1 MKHVI
6 LGAGPAGVIAAET
19 IRKNAPYDQILVV
32 GDEPEAPY
40 SRMAIPYLLIGNVGE
55 EGTHLRHTV
64 GHFAALR
71 IDLKQGRCT
80 AVDVARR
87 TITLSEGSV
96 VPFDTLLI
104 ATGSSPATPPIPGIQ
119 GPGVHTCWTLADA
132 RAIMAL
138 ATPGARVLQMGAGFI
153 GCIIM
158 EALAARGVKLSVVEM
173 GDRMV
178 PRMMGPTAG
187 GMIKDWCQKKGVA
200 VYTGARVEAVERP
213 AAAAPAASP
222 AAAASAPVAAPAA
235 APVAAPA
242 ASEHHRTLLEKLGSL
257 LGLTQ
262 PPAPAAA
269 APVVVAPRAAPP
281 AATTAA
287 TPAATP
293 TNTGPA
299 APMLVRLSTGQVLP
313 ADLVISATG
322 VKPNIG
328 FLQDSGIT
336 CLVGVLTDEHLQTN
350 VSGIYAAGDCAEAF
364 DKVSGT
370 TIVSAI
376 QPNAAEQARV
386 AALNMVGKA
395 TSLKGVTQINV
406 LDTLGMISAS
416 FGNWQGVPG
425 GEQVELADP
434 TAGKLLS
441 LQFSGDKL
449 VGCNA
454 VGWTE
459 HVGVMRGLVEGQ
471 VALSPE
477 WKQRLMADPTLLME
491 AYLANAQAQQE
502 MAHVR

>member
-19 IRKNAPYDQILVV
+19 IRKNAPYDQILVI

-55 EGTHLRHTV
+55 EGTHLRHSA

-71 IDLKQGRCT
+71 IEIRHARCT
-80 AVDVARR
+80 AVDVTRR
-87 TITLSEGSV
+87 TITLSEGSII
-96 VPFDTLLI
+96 PFDTLLI

-119 GPGVHTCWTLADA
+119 GAGVHTCWTLADA

-158 EALAARGVKLSVVEM
+158 EALAARGVQLSVVEM

-187 GMIKDWCQKKGVA
+187 GMIKDWCQAKGVA

-213 AAAAPAASP
+213 AERPAASP
-222 AAAASAPVAAPAA
+222 AAA
-235 APVAAPA
+235 
-242 ASEHHRTLLEKLGSL
+242 
-257 LGLTQ
+257 
-262 PPAPAAA
+262 PAAA
-269 APVVVAPRAAPP
+269 AVAGTPAAPSPSMRPVVKPELSLLQKLGNLIGLTHVPAPP
-281 AATTAA
+281 PPAPWPAAVVLVSPVA
-287 TPAATP
+287 TPAP
-293 TNTGPA
+293 TAPTA
-299 APMLVRLSTGQVLP
+299 LDAPMLVHLSTGQVLP

-350 VSGIYAAGDCAEAF
+350 VPGIYAAGDCAEAF
-364 DKVSGT
+364 DKISGT

-386 AALNMVGKA
+386 AALNMVGKVTA
-395 TSLKGVTQINV
+395 LKGVTQINV
-406 LDTLGMISAS
+406 LDTLGLISAS
-416 FGNWQGVPG
+416 FGNWQGVAG
-425 GEQVELADP
+425 GEQVELANP
-434 TAGKLLS
+434 AAGKLLS
-441 LQFSGDKL
+441 LQFSGNTL

-471 VALSPE
+471 VVLSDD